1 MSPSSY
7 RILVVDDLPDNL
19 FLLET
24 ALEQEGYIVEVATGG
39 KAALSQINH
48 FLPDL
53 VLLDVMMQDMSGYE
67 VVQQIRQQNQFSSTP
82 ILLVTGNSEE
92 STASSL
98 GAGANGYIP
107 KPINFDKF
115 PAQIQT
121 ALGLQLDES
130 KQVTMS

>member
-1 MSPSSY
+1 MSSRSY

-39 KAALSQINH
+39 KVALSQINC

-67 VVQQIRQQNQFSSTP
+67 VVQQIRQQDQFSSTP

-98 GAGANGYIP
+98 EVGANGYIP
-107 KPINFDKF
+107 KPIDFDKF
-115 PAQIQT
+115 PTQIQA